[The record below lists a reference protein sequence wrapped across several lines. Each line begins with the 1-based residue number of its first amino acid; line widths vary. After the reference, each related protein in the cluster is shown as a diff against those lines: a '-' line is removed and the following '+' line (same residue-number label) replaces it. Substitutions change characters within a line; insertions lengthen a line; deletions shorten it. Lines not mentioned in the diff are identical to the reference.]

1 MLNNITKIN
10 KKNVSYNLTCSS
22 KTTFLYPKNYHEL
35 KKILLYLNKIKKKVL
50 IKSGNCGH
58 GDKSNLH
65 ESEFAISLSK
75 LDRVIKFNK
84 GNKTVIAQAGI
95 GLNELFFYLKKR
107 GYIIFNIPGGRTVSL
122 GGGISGNVH
131 GRPVEKNYENFGDNI
146 VSLKVMFENG
156 KIKLITRKNK
166 IFYNVIG
173 GLGICAIILEAKL
186 KVHKIKNHFCE
197 KIATTISNIN
207 EFKKYQKNL
216 KRFYGYINHF
226 NANNFEGH
234 FIHFAPK
241 KNIKKEKIDKLKK
254 YFLLDFLFNLCS
266 FFKISF
272 IISLFINS
280 HTLKI
285 FYNLLFYLKKKP
297 ANHTNMKM
305 VDLEKSIYFIDY
317 NQILPHLYRGG
328 MIEIQFS
335 TRYNKL
341 FKLMQTLKKT
351 FTHFNIFPF
360 IFVLKK
366 IDASNKPYMF
376 NFPKNNY
383 SIGLTYPKKVYT
395 NNKFYFKNLY
405 TILFKNKCNLYI
417 TKDETFID
425 NINLWYKKK
434 YLNSNF
440 FKKNKILSSDFKEKI
455 LQLIK

>member
-1 MLNNITKIN
+1 
-10 KKNVSYNLTCSS
+10 
-22 KTTFLYPKNYHEL
+22 
-35 KKILLYLNKIKKKVL
+35 
-50 IKSGNCGH
+50 
-58 GDKSNLH
+58 
-65 ESEFAISLSK
+65 
-75 LDRVIKFNK
+75 
-84 GNKTVIAQAGI
+84 
-95 GLNELFFYLKKR
+95 
-107 GYIIFNIPGGRTVSL
+107 
-122 GGGISGNVH
+122 
-131 GRPVEKNYENFGDNI
+131 
-146 VSLKVMFENG
+146 
-156 KIKLITRKNK
+156 
-166 IFYNVIG
+166 
-173 GLGICAIILEAKL
+173 
-186 KVHKIKNHFCE
+186 
-197 KIATTISNIN
+197 
-207 EFKKYQKNL
+207 
-216 KRFYGYINHF
+216 
-226 NANNFEGH
+226 
-234 FIHFAPK
+234 
-241 KNIKKEKIDKLKK
+241 
-254 YFLLDFLFNLCS
+254 
-266 FFKISF
+266 
-272 IISLFINS
+272 
-280 HTLKI
+280 
-285 FYNLLFYLKKKP
+285 
-297 ANHTNMKM
+297 MKM